1 MAFVPRWVATS
12 VAPSGLRPT
21 WAGSVPAASSRAE
34 PANGAKIAGFYQGL
48 FGWETGPGA
57 GSYRG
62 WLLAGGQPW
71 AGTVPA
77 GAVPPGHRVPYV
89 AVDNLAVAVSK
100 AVDLGGTVIRDTVTG
115 PAGSSV
121 IVADPGGGP
130 IALFTPA
137 AG

>member
-1 MAFVPRWVATS
+1 MGAPFVWFDLTVAD
-12 VAPSGLRPT
+12 
-21 WAGSVPAASSRAE
+21 
-34 PANGAKIAGFYQGL
+34 GAKVADFYQGL

-57 GSYRG
+57 GGYQD
-62 WLLAGGQPW
+62 WLLDGGQPW

-77 GAVPPGHRVPYV
+77 GAVPAGHWIPYV

-100 AVDLGGTVIRDTVTG
+100 AVDLGGTVIRDKVTG
-115 PAGSSV
+115 PAGNSV
-121 IVADPGGGP
+121 IVADPGGAL